1 MYFIFYIIFPFLY
14 VCGLYIGF
22 LLSLILCY
30 FSFLF
35 VVFGDKDRDYII
47 IDMISLYVLSLGL
60 CLFFGIY
67 DNIKDISYDD
77 FYFVCVVG
85 DHWLYVIYIY
95 YH

>member
-1 MYFIFYIIFPFLY
+1 M
-14 VCGLYIGF
+14 
-22 LLSLILCY
+22 
-30 FSFLF
+30 F

-77 FYFVCVVG
+77 FYFLCVVCFG
-85 DHWLYVIYIY
+85 LWVYNPCDMGIIELFIS
-95 YH
+95 